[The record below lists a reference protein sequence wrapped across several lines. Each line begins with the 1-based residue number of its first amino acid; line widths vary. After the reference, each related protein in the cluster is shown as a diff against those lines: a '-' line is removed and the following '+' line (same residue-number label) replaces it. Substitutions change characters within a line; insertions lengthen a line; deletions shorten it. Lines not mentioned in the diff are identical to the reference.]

1 MKFKVFNKLT
11 KKYLEEFEKEFNKTK
26 EEDNSGLDAIER
38 ILYKLSKRGMKDIS
52 VLLILGKM
60 QSHP

>member
-26 EEDNSGLDAIER
+26 EEEEEDNSSLDAIER
-38 ILYKLSKRGMKDIS
+38 ILYKLSKR
-52 VLLILGKM
+52 
-60 QSHP
+60 

>member
-1 MKFKVFNKLT
+1 MKFKVFNKLI

-38 ILYKLSKRGMKDIS
+38 ILYKLSKRWI
-52 VLLILGKM
+52 ILGTPIDM
-60 QSHP
+60 

>member
-38 ILYKLSKRGMKDIS
+38 ILYKLSKRWI
-52 VLLILGKM
+52 ILGT
-60 QSHP
+60 PIDL